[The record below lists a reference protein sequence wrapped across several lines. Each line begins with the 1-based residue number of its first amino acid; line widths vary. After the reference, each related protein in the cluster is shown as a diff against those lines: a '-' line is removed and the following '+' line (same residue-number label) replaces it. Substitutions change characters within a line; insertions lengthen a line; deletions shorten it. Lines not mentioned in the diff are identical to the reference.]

1 MKLRTKLSIVLGVFA
16 LLLIASCAKKE
27 PSLLKI
33 FVKSSSITHVENIT
47 VRIVGDLDK
56 DTPEY
61 LEEKKSNEN
70 GLAQFNLDDFY
81 SQYGKKDE
89 KVAYFNVYIK
99 DTVGYFDYVGNVKT
113 KANITST
120 ETVYLK

>member
-1 MKLRTKLSIVLGVFA
+1 MLVLFV
-16 LLLIASCAKKE
+16 LLLMPSCAKDE

-33 FVKSSSITHVENIT
+33 FVKSSSITLVENAT

-56 DTPEY
+56 ETPEY

-70 GLAQFNLDDFY
+70 GVAQFNLDDFY

-89 KVAYFNVYIK
+89 KIAYFNVYVK
-99 DTVGYFDYVGNVKT
+99 DTVGYFNYVGNVKT
-113 KANITST
+113 RAHITAT
-120 ETVYLK
+120 ETVYIK